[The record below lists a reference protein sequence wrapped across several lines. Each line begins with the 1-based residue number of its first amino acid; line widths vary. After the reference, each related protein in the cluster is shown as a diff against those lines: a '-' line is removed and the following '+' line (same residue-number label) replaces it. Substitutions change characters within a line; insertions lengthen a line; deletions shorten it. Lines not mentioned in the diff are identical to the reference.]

1 MDSLQ
6 LLRLKISLQV
16 LHKHVAV
23 IRDVLAQQSSGAT
36 TMVLSFS
43 GTCLTAALLL
53 PMLSECDNVDLAF
66 GTRSVM
72 RFVQN
77 SF

>member
-43 GTCLTAALLL
+43 GT
-53 PMLSECDNVDLAF
+53 
-66 GTRSVM
+66 
-72 RFVQN
+72 
-77 SF
+77 

>member
-1 MDSLQ
+1 MESLQ

-43 GTCLTAALLL
+43 GTYLTAALLL
-53 PMLSECDNVDLAF
+53 SMLS
-66 GTRSVM
+66 
-72 RFVQN
+72 
-77 SF
+77 

>member
-1 MDSLQ
+1 MESLQ

-36 TMVLSFS
+36 TMVLAFS
-43 GTCLTAALLL
+43 GTYLTAAFLL
-53 PMLSECDNVDLAF
+53 PMLSECDNVDVAF

-72 RFVQN
+72 GFVQN